1 MRDERTESL
10 QTGRVILLVKVDRAA
25 DFRVHVRAAQL
36 LGFDDLAD
44 GGFDQRRP
52 GEIEAAAFGH
62 EHLVAKHREIGAAG
76 DAVAHDRGELR
87 DARGGDNGV
96 VAKDPAEVVLVGKN
110 FVLHREENA
119 GGIDQ
124 INDRQCA
131 LKGDALRT
139 DELLGGLG
147 KKGAGFHGRVV
158 GDDHARNAGHLADA
172 RDSAGGRNA
181 APLLIHF
188 VGGPQAEFE
197 KVRAAIEQVL
207 DPLTRRETPHL
218 ALPVLADLAPAFAQ
232 NFLFAKD
239 CFAPLAKGAAG
250 SGVGA

>member
-1 MRDERTESL
+1 MHA
-10 QTGRVILLVKVDRAA
+10 RAT
-25 DFRVHVRAAQL
+25 QL

-44 GGFDQRRP
+44 SRFDQGRP
-52 GEIEAAAFGH
+52 GKIEAAALSH
-62 EHLVAKHREIGAAG
+62 EHLVAKHRKIGAPG
-76 DAVAHDRGELR
+76 NAVAHDRGKLR
-87 DARGGDNGV
+87 NARGGDNGV
-96 VAKDPAEVVLVGKN
+96 VAKDPAEIVLVGKN

-131 LKGDALRT
+131 LKCDALRT

-147 KKGAGFHGRVV
+147 KKGACFHGRII

-172 RDSAGGRNA
+172 HDSAGGRYA

-188 VGGPQAEFE
+188 VGGPQTQFE
-197 KVRAAIEQVL
+197 KVRATIEQVL

-218 ALPVLADLAPAFAQ
+218 ALPVLADLAPAFTQ
-232 NFLFAKD
+232 NLLFAKD

-250 SGVGA
+250 GGVGA